1 MTFDLSTITIETILP
16 IIQEVALKYLTR
28 ENSQHITQ
36 KGDANFVTEVDTAI
50 EQAMKER
57 LKALYPEVQFMGEEK
72 DNSEIDFSGAVWIL
86 DPVDGTSNLIHDF
99 QNSSLSLALAVEKQ
113 IVFGVIYHYYSKEFF
128 YAKRGEGAFMGQ
140 ALCNTKE
147 EDTYMEQ
154 TVCDK
159 AKTSFVQQ
167 ISLTSAPIH
176 VSKVTE
182 LSRSLVSFGTSP
194 YDKATLGEKN
204 CETLKQIFF
213 LCEDIRRIGSAAIE
227 LAFVAAGRV
236 DIYLERN
243 LKPWDYAAAIVI
255 IEEAGGIIT
264 DYHGQQIDIS
274 KPCDIFAGNKVVH
287 DKLLKELFLS
297 DKTSS

>member
-1 MTFDLSTITIETILP
+1 MTFDFNTITIDTILP
-16 IIQEVALKYLTR
+16 IIQEIAEKYLTR
-28 ENSQHITQ
+28 EKSQHITQ

-57 LKALYPEVQFMGEEK
+57 LKTLYPEIQFMGEEK

-113 IVFGVIYHYYSKEFF
+113 VVFGVIYHYYSKEFF

-140 ALCNTKE
+140 TFY
-147 EDTYMEQ
+147 TPSP
-154 TVCDK
+154 
-159 AKTSFVQQ
+159 SFPNQQ
-167 ISLTSAPIH
+167 FPITTTRLH
-176 VSKVTE
+176 VSNVTE

-255 IEEAGGIIT
+255 IEEAGGTIT
-264 DYHGQQIDIS
+264 DYQRQPIDIS
-274 KPCDIFAGNKVVH
+274 KPCDILAGNKVIH
-287 DKLLKELFLS
+287 EKLWNKVFF
-297 DKTSS
+297 SSAPAISNR

>member
-57 LKALYPEVQFMGEEK
+57 LKALYPEIQFMGEEK
-72 DNSEIDFSGAVWIL
+72 DNSEINFSGAVWIL

-99 QNSSLSLALAVEKQ
+99 QNSSLSLALAIEKQ
-113 IVFGVIYHYYSKEFF
+113 IVFGVIYHYYNKEFF
-128 YAKRGEGAFMGQ
+128 YAKRGEGAFMGR

-159 AKTSFVQQ
+159 APTSFVQQ
-167 ISLTSAPIH
+167 ISLTSVPIH

-264 DYHGQQIDIS
+264 NYQGQPIDIS
-274 KPCDIFAGNKVVH
+274 KPSDIFAGNKEIIWNFSRSC
-287 DKLLKELFLS
+287 DIMNK
-297 DKTSS
+297 